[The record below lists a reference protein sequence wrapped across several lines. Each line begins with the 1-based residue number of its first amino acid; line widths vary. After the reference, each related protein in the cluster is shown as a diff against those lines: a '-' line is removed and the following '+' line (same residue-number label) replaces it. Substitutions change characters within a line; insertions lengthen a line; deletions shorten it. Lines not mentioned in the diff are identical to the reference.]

1 MIWPKMIW
9 RKMIYKNLTMNKYFQ
24 ISGLLIILVF
34 LYASPGF
41 AQDEEPAT
49 TLPSETD
56 IEEAKPESEEV
67 PSGQEVEINED
78 NYRRFMELKETR
90 GQRNMIP
97 ETSYKSQAGLQKL
110 DKLPEA
116 SQKHLRNQLREIIVQ
131 GEQWQPGDE
140 GTDYPYVPSDAAST
154 DQSLQ
159 KQEAEAWGELVENY
173 HQREAEI
180 YANSSRSGAA
190 AASASASGAGAG
202 AGGEQGSAGSGS
214 GKDGDGQQANQ
225 ERRAQQ
231 DGAADSYSPNVSND
245 PNAKSTAG
253 ISQNAMEFLQKSGNQ
268 TGEGSTGTPAGDNE
282 PGSAQEQAQEKA
294 QAQAQS
300 GQQSSNEQQAATSES
315 SAQNPS
321 DEAET
326 ESTSGAS
333 QNALEYLMGDNS
345 QAQPGDQEGTLT
357 IEDLMNAQGVYTV
370 TGGGEKPPD
379 ENDPD
384 KDGG

>member
-56 IEEAKPESEEV
+56 IEEVTPESEEV

-78 NYRRFMELKETR
+78 NYRQFMELKETR

-268 TGEGSTGTPAGDNE
+268 TGEDSTGTPAGDNE

-345 QAQPGDQEGTLT
+345 QAQPGDQ
-357 IEDLMNAQGVYTV
+357 
-370 TGGGEKPPD
+370 
-379 ENDPD
+379 
-384 KDGG
+384 